1 MKKKKIKK
9 VKKLYTEFVGPK
21 KRVNSCVKGKVAER
35 EFVDFLKDRGITARR
50 GQQYEGSSDSPDVIA
65 GDCLTGYHLEIKRVQ
80 AGNLYGWL
88 DQAAGDADLCKV
100 PVVAHRRN
108 GKRWVVILD
117 ARDFINLV
125 KENHDVCKL
134 NKNK

>member
-1 MKKKKIKK
+1 MKKKLKKKILVPKKKKINSRAKGK
-9 VKKLYTEFVGPK
+9 TGELEFVHFLM
-21 KRVNSCVKGKVAER
+21 ER
-35 EFVDFLKDRGITARR
+35 NITARR
-50 GQQYEGSSDSPDVIA
+50 GQQFAGGGDSPDVMAA
-65 GDCLTGYHLEIKRVQ
+65 GCLANYHLEVKRKES
-80 AGNLYGWL
+80 GNLYGWL
-88 DQAAGDADLCKV
+88 DQAATDADLCKV